1 MLPQYRTPLVR
12 QNLESLR
19 HHADWRGLGNIA
31 ERDALIIAIE
41 TLGKPSTCGHD
52 GMKWVLPE
60 NEKPV
65 NDLNWQSGRLNVANG
80 ATPALHISC
89 DTNARRMTEGNFW
102 KRNDLGANPRV
113 VVAKNTNLALRVRQ
127 LHRT

>member
-41 TLGKPSTCGHD
+41 TLGKPIDIRSR
-52 GMKWVLPE
+52 W
-60 NEKPV
+60 NEM
-65 NDLNWQSGRLNVANG
+65 G
-80 ATPALHISC
+80 T
-89 DTNARRMTEGNFW
+89 ARE
-102 KRNDLGANPRV
+102 
-113 VVAKNTNLALRVRQ
+113 
-127 LHRT
+127 